1 MSTFTRVLLA
11 TDLSA
16 QADKLTE
23 CLFCLC
29 PDTETEV
36 VLAHVFDDDDDAD
49 PDGSRY
55 KKALSR
61 LAGYKNDIEQA
72 GYEEISITTP
82 VGDTCNALCQ
92 LAETSDI
99 DLMLVASHRKGF
111 LKRALM
117 GSTTYELA
125 RAATI
130 PLLIN
135 KDEEDEV
142 TENLLATVLIPT
154 DFSRKSLEALNVV
167 RSLREYVGRVL
178 FVHVIERSRNK
189 HDYKE
194 TFASARLFLQELV
207 DEMKIFGIEAD
218 YRIAHGVASKK
229 IGAICER
236 DGVSLIMMAKTGA
249 DMTNG
254 DELGSTSENVV
265 LNSDCAVMLLPAED
279 DNDDDGAFQ

>member
-1 MSTFTRVLLA
+1 MSIFTKVLLA

-36 VLAHVFDDDDDAD
+36 VVAHVFEDDDDAD
-49 PDGSRY
+49 PDGSSY
-55 KKALSR
+55 KKVRSR

-72 GYEEISITTP
+72 GYEDISIETP
-82 VGDTCNALCQ
+82 AGEVCSTLCE
-92 LAETSDI
+92 LAETHDA
-99 DLMLVASHRKGF
+99 DLLLVASHRKGF

-117 GSTTYELA
+117 GSTTFELA
-125 RAATI
+125 RAATL

-135 KDEEDEV
+135 KDEEDEE
-142 TENLLATVLIPT
+142 TENLLDTVLIPT
-154 DFSRKSLEALNVV
+154 DFSRKSLEALNIV

-178 FVHVIERSRNK
+178 FVHVIEHSRNK

-194 TFASARLFLQELV
+194 KFASARLFLQELV
-207 DEMKIFGIEAD
+207 DEMRIFGIAAD
-218 YRIAHGVASKK
+218 YRVAHGVASKK

-279 DNDDDGAFQ
+279 DNDDNGVF

>member
-1 MSTFTRVLLA
+1 MSTFTKVLLA
-11 TDLSA
+11 TDLSP

-49 PDGSRY
+49 PDGSSY
-55 KKALSR
+55 KKARSR
-61 LAGYKNDIEQA
+61 LDGYKNDIEQA
-72 GYEEISITTP
+72 GYEEISIKTP
-82 VGDTCNALCQ
+82 TGDPCEALTQ
-92 LAETSDI
+92 LADDSDA

-117 GSTTYELA
+117 GSTTFELA
-125 RAATI
+125 RATAI
-130 PLLIN
+130 PLLVN
-135 KDEEDEV
+135 KAEEDES
-142 TENLLATVLIPT
+142 TENLLATVLVPT
-154 DFSRKSLEALNVV
+154 DFSRKSLEALNII
-167 RSLREYVGRVL
+167 RSLREEVGRVI
-178 FVHVIERSRNK
+178 FVHVIEHSRNK

-194 TFASARLFLQELV
+194 KFGSARLFLQELV

-218 YRIAHGVASKK
+218 YRIAHGIASKK
-229 IGAICER
+229 IAAICER
-236 DGVSLIMMAKTGA
+236 DKVSLIMMAKTGA

-279 DNDDDGAFQ
+279 NDDDDIFH